1 MKIKLIVPVF
11 GILLITSCGQK
22 SEEKKE
28 GNSAKAVVDKI
39 CDCTQSA
46 GDIKQKEEELK
57 YSNDEA
63 LMEEIFEAKEKINV
77 CIDGIDGLKEELDK
91 NAREIIKMA
100 QEQCPEGAKY
110 L

>member
-11 GILLITSCGQK
+11 GILLFTSCAQK
-22 SEEKKE
+22 SEEKNE
-28 GNSAKAVVDKI
+28 ENQSNAVVDKI

-46 GDIKQKEEELK
+46 NDIKQKEEELK

-77 CIDGIDGLKEELDK
+77 CIDGLKEEIEK
-91 NAREIIKMA
+91 NTSEIIKQA
-100 QEQCPEGAKY
+100 KEKCPEGAEY